1 MLPDKMRRI
10 TAVAFVLALSCSWAA
25 SALAQT
31 DDEKITARS
40 LGQEGQ
46 AALDK
51 GDMKTA
57 EDRFHRAVLIF
68 DNAKAPVPPTL
79 LLGYARGAAGSH
91 HYIAA
96 EEAYNRMIRAGLPP
110 GAPAP
115 FVKALEDA
123 KKEIESVSPHIA
135 RVTINVTGCDNPSV
149 TLDGAP
155 VPSMILGIKKPVD
168 PGTHEVKASAPGCKA
183 QAASFTVEDGKEA
196 TSSLTLEKEPTT
208 NVTPPTGTGATTT
221 TTPNTTPT
229 TSPTTT
235 TTVPPETASG
245 GGNGLKIAGFV
256 ALGIGGAG
264 VIMGAVTG
272 GIALG
277 KHGDLQKVC
286 GPTGDACPASAQSTI
301 NDYKTMGALSTVGFI
316 VGGVGIAAGLAMVL
330 LAPSPKKQTAAWIQP
345 YVGFGSVG
353 AYGQF

>member
-1 MLPDKMRRI
+1 
-10 TAVAFVLALSCSWAA
+10 VAFVLALSCSWAA

-51 GDMKTA
+51 GDAKTA
-57 EDRFHRAVLIF
+57 EDRFHRAVMIF
-68 DNAKAPVPPTL
+68 DSAKAPVPPTL
-79 LLGYARGAAGSH
+79 LVGYARGAAKSG

-96 EEAYNRMIRAGLPP
+96 EEAYNRLIRAGLPP

-123 KKEIESVSPHIA
+123 KREIESVTPHIA
-135 RVTINVTGCDNPSV
+135 RVTINVTGCESPSV
-149 TLDGAP
+149 TLDGAT

-168 PGTHEVKASAPGCKA
+168 PGTHEVKASAAGCKA
-183 QAASFTVEDGKEA
+183 ATATFTVEDGKEA
-196 TSSLTLEKEPTT
+196 TSSITLEKEATT
-208 NVTPPTGTGATTT
+208 NVAPTGTGNTNTTT
-221 TTPNTTPT
+221 NPNTTTSTSTSTSTST
-229 TSPTTT
+229 TSD
-235 TTVPPETASG
+235 TASS

-264 VIMGAVTG
+264 LIMGGITG
-272 GIALG
+272 GLALG
-277 KHGDLQKVC
+277 DHGTLANEC
-286 GPTGDACPASAQSTI
+286 GADGKSCPSTAKSTI
-301 NDYKTMGALSTVGFI
+301 DDYHLMGTLSTVGFV
-316 VGGVGIAAGLAMVL
+316 VGGVGVAAGIVMLV
-330 LAPSPKKQTAAWIQP
+330 LAPSPKKQNMGWIQP
-345 YVGFGSVG
+345 YIGLGSVG